1 MMNVRLI
8 NIGKTT
14 IPFLK
19 EGELVYEKRLKH
31 YLNFERIDLKEIK
44 TNRNQNKDILKKSEA
59 ELLLKMI
66 KPNDIVIILDEKGD
80 HYSSE
85 DFSKWL
91 NKKEIRGLK
100 QVVFI
105 IGGAYG
111 FDKTIYDRANEKLSI
126 SKMTFSHQM
135 IRLLFL
141 EQLYRAK
148 TILNG
153 EKYHH
158 S

>member
-1 MMNVRLI
+1 MNIRLI

-14 IPFLK
+14 VPYLI
-19 EGELVYEKRLKH
+19 EGELDYMKRLNH
-31 YLNFERIDLKEIK
+31 YLKFERMDLKEIK
-44 TNRNQNKDILKKSEA
+44 LSKKQSTAVLKKKEA
-59 ELLLKMI
+59 ELILKQLNP
-66 KPNDIVIILDEKGD
+66 KDIVVLLDEKGKEM
-80 HYSSE
+80 SSE
-85 DFSKWL
+85 HFSVWL
-91 NKKEIRGLK
+91 EKKQMIGPK
-100 QVVFI
+100 QIIFI
-105 IGGAYG
+105 TGGAYG
-111 FDKTIYDRANEKLSI
+111 FDQSVYRRADEILSI